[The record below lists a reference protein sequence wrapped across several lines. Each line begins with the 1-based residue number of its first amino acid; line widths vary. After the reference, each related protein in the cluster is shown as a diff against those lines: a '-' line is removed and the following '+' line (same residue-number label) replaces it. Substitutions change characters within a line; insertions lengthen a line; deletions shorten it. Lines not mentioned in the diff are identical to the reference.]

1 MREIQSH
8 KSFSR
13 YKFQAI
19 PMYKHV
25 HCVHVHVHVHV
36 IILEYMYIYYVIPTT
51 LTTVHSIYSNKHQ
64 PMCMYGNQVDPP
76 PSPISRYMHNTT

>member
-36 IILEYMYIYYVIPTT
+36 ITCISVFHLEGGA
-51 LTTVHSIYSNKHQ
+51 L
-64 PMCMYGNQVDPP
+64 GFPP
-76 PSPISRYMHNTT
+76 